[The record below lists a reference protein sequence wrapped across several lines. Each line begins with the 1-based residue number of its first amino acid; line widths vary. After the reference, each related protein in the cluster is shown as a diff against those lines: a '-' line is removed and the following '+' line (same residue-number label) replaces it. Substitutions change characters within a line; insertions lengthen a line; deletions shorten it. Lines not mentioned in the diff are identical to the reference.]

1 MDDLPFIG
9 YLILAPFVLCL
20 VGGFISW
27 GFAAY
32 YMFKTMVRFRPDRQW
47 GRYVPYSIFLPS
59 FFTEE
64 GNVYRLK
71 LLRASGLFILFIALA
86 GAIGF
91 GIKTLT
97 GH

>member
-1 MDDLPFIG
+1 MNDLPATG

-20 VGGFISW
+20 VGGIISW

-32 YMFKTMVRFRPDRQW
+32 YMFKTMARFRPDRQW
-47 GRYVPYSIFLPS
+47 GRFVPYSIFYSS

-64 GNVYRLK
+64 GNVYRVK
-71 LLRASGLFILFIALA
+71 LLRAGGAFILFIALG

-91 GIKTLT
+91 GIKMLT

>member
-1 MDDLPFIG
+1 MNDLPFTE

-20 VGGFISW
+20 VGAFVSW

-32 YMFKTMVRFRPDRQW
+32 YIFKTIVRFRPDRQW
-47 GRYVPYSIFLPS
+47 GRYVPYSIFFSS

-64 GNVYRLK
+64 GNFYRVK
-71 LLRASGLFILFIALA
+71 LLRSSGLFVLFVALG

-97 GH
+97 GQ